1 MQKYMSNTF
10 IIINNSFALATAE
23 RIAGKMEGSSIVSVA
38 GYPGS
43 DKISSLPDFLSE
55 SFQVAD
61 LLIFIGAM
69 GICVRSIAPFIQDKA
84 IDPAV
89 INLDLHGKYVQSVLS
104 GHKGGANEYAQQIA
118 KITNGTAIITTAS
131 DTLELWPLDIFG
143 RKYNWTNEYQNA
155 TENDLIAAFVNQ
167 KKTAL
172 LLDVKN
178 EGTQALQ
185 DSCPD
190 FVEVFYHFD
199 QIKQEDFDLLIAV
212 TPVLYETIIPS
223 LFFRP
228 KCIVAGT
235 GAQKGIGVAA
245 FEQEL
250 KSCFEANNL
259 SFASLK
265 SIHSITVKAK
275 EEAYTQ
281 FSKTTNLSFITYSA
295 DELNEKEDE
304 VSYSEA
310 AHREVGAVNVS
321 EASAL
326 IASGAKT
333 LLQTKSKHVDPN
345 GKYFTLALAMDAE
358 QERKGEVFIV
368 GAGPGAPDLISV
380 RGKSFLKRADLILYA
395 GSLVPRELTDYGKA
409 SCVIRNSADLTLE
422 EQFDVMKEHYDRGG
436 LVVRL
441 HTGDPC
447 IYGAIQEQMNFFD
460 QHEMDYE
467 IVPGISSFQAAA
479 ARLKSQFTIP
489 NKVQSIILTRGEG
502 RTPMPPREKL
512 AEFAK
517 FQATICLFLSVTL
530 VDKLQADLLEGY
542 PENTPVAIC
551 HKLTWKEEKIW
562 RCELK
567 DLAKIVKENKL
578 SLTVMIVVGEAIGN
592 RKNRSLLYD
601 PKFTHGCR
609 KGIDN

>member
-1 MQKYMSNTF
+1 MSNTF
-10 IIINNSFALATAE
+10 IIINNRFALATAG
-23 RIAGKMEGSSIVSVA
+23 RIASKMEGSTIVSVA

-43 DKISSLPDFLSE
+43 NKISSLPDFLE
-55 SFQVAD
+55 EYFKAAD

-69 GICVRSIAPFIQDKA
+69 GICVRSIAPFIQNKA
-84 IDPAV
+84 SDPAV
-89 INLDLHGKYVQSVLS
+89 INMDLHGKYVQSVLS
-104 GHKGGANEYAQQIA
+104 GHKGGANEYAKQIA
-118 KITNGTAIITTAS
+118 KITKGTAIITTVS
-131 DTLELWPLDIFG
+131 DTLDLWPLDIFG
-143 RKYNWTNEYQNA
+143 REYEWTNEYQNC
-155 TENDLIAAFVNQ
+155 TENDLIADFVNQ

-172 LLDVKN
+172 FLDVKN

-190 FVEVFYHFD
+190 FVEVFYQFD
-199 QIKQEDFDLLIAV
+199 QIKQENFELLIAV
-212 TPVLYETIIPS
+212 TPGLYETNISS

-228 KCIVAGT
+228 KCIVVGT
-235 GAQKGIGVAA
+235 GAQKGIGVEV
-245 FEQEL
+245 FEKEL
-250 KSCFEANNL
+250 RFRFEAKHL
-259 SFASLK
+259 SFTSLK
-265 SIHSITVKAK
+265 SIHSITVKAN
-275 EEAYTQ
+275 EEAYRQ
-281 FSKTTNLSFITYSA
+281 FSEITNLPFITYTS
-295 DELNEKEDE
+295 DELNEKEGE

-326 IASGAKT
+326 IAGGAKT
-333 LLQTKSKHVDPN
+333 LLQTKSKHVDAN
-345 GKYFTLALAMDAE
+345 GKHFTLALAMDAE
-358 QERKGEVFIV
+358 QERKGEIFIV

-380 RGKSFLKRADLILYA
+380 RGKSLLKRADLILYA

-409 SCVIRNSADLTLE
+409 FCVIRNSADLTLE
-422 EQFDVMKEHYDRGG
+422 EQFEVMKEHYDRGG

-489 NKVQSIILTRGEG
+489 EKVQSIILTRGEG
-502 RTPMPPREKL
+502 RTPMPPKEQL

-562 RCELK
+562 RGELK

>member
-1 MQKYMSNTF
+1 MSNIS
-10 IIINNSFALATAE
+10 IIINNRFAMATAE
-23 RIAGKMEGSSIVSVA
+23 RIAAKMEGSSIVSVA

-43 DKISSLPDFLSE
+43 NKIESIPAFLEKEFANS
-55 SFQVAD
+55 D

-69 GICVRSIAPFIQDKA
+69 GICVRSIAPFIKDKA
-84 IDPAV
+84 TDPAI
-89 INLDLHGKYVQSVLS
+89 INMDVNGKYVQSVLS
-104 GHKGGANEYAQQIA
+104 GHKGGANQYAQEIA
-118 KITNGTAIITTAS
+118 HIINGTAIITTAS
-131 DTLELWPLDIFG
+131 DTLNLWPLDIFG
-143 RKYNWTNEYQNA
+143 REYDWINEYQHVS
-155 TENDLIAAFVNQ
+155 ENDFIAAFVNQ

-178 EGTQALQ
+178 EGTEELKAT
-185 DSCPD
+185 CPD
-190 FVEVFYHFD
+190 FVEVFYQFED
-199 QIKQEDFDLLIAV
+199 IKQDNYELLIAV
-212 TPVLYETIIPS
+212 TPGLYETNIPS

-235 GAQKGIGVAA
+235 GAQRGIQLEA
-245 FEQEL
+245 FESDL
-250 KSCFEANNL
+250 KERFKANHL

-265 SIHSITVKAK
+265 SINSITVKAD
-275 EEAYTQ
+275 EEAYNK
-281 FSKTTNLSFITYSA
+281 FSETTNLSFITYTA
-295 DELNEKEDE
+295 EELNEKEEE

-326 IASGAKT
+326 LASGSNT
-333 LLQTKSKHVDPN
+333 LLQRKSKHVDAN
-345 GKYFTLALAMDAE
+345 GKHFTLALAMDAT
-358 QERKGEVFIV
+358 QERKGEIFIV
-368 GAGPGAPDLISV
+368 GAGPGAPDLVSV
-380 RGKSFLKRADLILYA
+380 RGKGLLERADLILYA
-395 GSLVPRELTDYGKA
+395 GSLVPRELTEYGKP

-422 EQFDVMKEHYDRGG
+422 EQFDVMKEHYDAGG

-460 QHEMDYE
+460 KHDMAYE

-489 NKVQSIILTRGEG
+489 EKVQSIILTRGEG
-502 RTPMPPREKL
+502 RTPMPPREQL
-512 AEFAK
+512 SEFAK
-517 FQATICLFLSVTL
+517 FQSTICLFLSVTL
-530 VDKLQADLLEGY
+530 VEKLQKDLLEGY
-542 PENTPVAIC
+542 PEDTPVAVC

-562 RCELK
+562 RGKLR
-567 DLAKIVKENKL
+567 DLVKIVKENKL

-592 RKNRSLLYD
+592 RKNRSLLYH

-609 KGIDN
+609 IASEKE

>member
-1 MQKYMSNTF
+1 MSNTF
-10 IIINNSFALATAE
+10 IIINNRFAMATAE
-23 RIAGKMEGSSIVSVA
+23 RITAKMEGISIVSVA

-43 DKISSLPDFLSE
+43 DKITSLPGFLAE
-55 SFQVAD
+55 SFQQSN

-69 GICVRSIAPFIQDKA
+69 GICVRSIAPFVKNKA
-84 IDPAV
+84 TDPAV
-89 INLDLHGKYVQSVLS
+89 INMDLHGKYVQSVLS
-104 GHKGGANEYAQQIA
+104 GHKGGANEYAKQIA
-118 KITNGTAIITTAS
+118 EITNGTAIITTAS

-143 RKYNWTNEYQNA
+143 RKYGWTNEYQNVL
-155 TENDLIAAFVNQ
+155 ENDLIAAFVNQ

-190 FVEVFYHFD
+190 FVEVFYQFD
-199 QIKQEDFDLLIAV
+199 EIKQEDFDLLIAV
-212 TPVLYETIIPS
+212 TPGLYETSIPA

-235 GAQKGIGVAA
+235 GSQKGISAKA
-245 FEQEL
+245 FEKEL
-250 KSCFEANNL
+250 RACFASMQL

-265 SIHSITVKAK
+265 SIHSINVKADEK
-275 EEAYTQ
+275 AYRK
-281 FSKTTNLSFITYSA
+281 FSESANLSFITYTSN
-295 DELNEKEDE
+295 ELNEKEDE

-326 IASGAKT
+326 LGSGAKS
-333 LLQTKSKHVDPN
+333 LLQTKSKHADAN
-345 GKYFTLALAMDAE
+345 GKHFTLALAMDAG
-358 QERKGEVFIV
+358 QLRKGEIFIV
-368 GAGPGAPDLISV
+368 GAGPGAPDLVSV
-380 RGKSFLKRADLILYA
+380 RGRKLLKKADLILYA

-422 EQFDVMKEHYDRGG
+422 EQFDVMKEHYDKGG
-436 LVVRL
+436 LIVRL

-489 NKVQSIILTRGEG
+489 GKVQSIILTRGEG
-502 RTPMPPREKL
+502 RTPMPPREQL
-512 AEFAK
+512 SEFAK
-517 FQATICLFLSVTL
+517 FQSTICLFLSVTL
-530 VDKLQADLLEGY
+530 VDKLQSDLLEGY

-562 RCELK
+562 RGELK

-592 RKNRSLLYD
+592 RKNRSLLYH

-609 KGIDN
+609 KGSWEL

>member
-1 MQKYMSNTF
+1 MSNTF
-10 IIINNSFALATAE
+10 IIINNSFAIATAE
-23 RIAGKMEGSSIVSVA
+23 RIATKMVGSTIVSVA
-38 GYPGS
+38 GYSGS
-43 DKISSLPDFLSE
+43 EKITSLPDFLAT
-55 SFQVAD
+55 SFHDSD

-89 INLDLHGKYVQSVLS
+89 INMDLHGKYVQSVLS
-104 GHKGGANEYAQQIA
+104 GHKGGANEYAKQIA

-143 RKYNWTNEYQNA
+143 REYEWINEYQNC
-155 TENDLIAAFVNQ
+155 TENDLIASFVNQ

-178 EGTQALQ
+178 DGTQALL

-190 FVEVFYHFD
+190 FVKVFYQFEE
-199 QIKQEDFDLLIAV
+199 IKQEDFELLIVV
-212 TPVLYETIIPS
+212 TPALYETSIPS

-228 KCIVAGT
+228 KCIVVGT
-235 GAQKGIGVAA
+235 GAQKGIKVEA
-245 FEQEL
+245 FEKEL
-250 KSCFEANNL
+250 RACFVSNNL
-259 SFASLK
+259 SFAALK
-265 SIHSITVKAK
+265 SIHSIDVKAN
-275 EEAYTQ
+275 EEAYKQ
-281 FSKTTNLSFITYSA
+281 FSEKSNLSFITYSA
-295 DELNEKEDE
+295 DELNEKEGE

-326 IASGAKT
+326 IASGAKN
-333 LLQTKSKHVDPN
+333 LLQTKSKHVDAN
-345 GKYFTLALAMDAE
+345 GKHFTFALAMDE
-358 QERKGEVFIV
+358 QQVRKGEIVIV
-368 GAGPGAPDLISV
+368 GAGPGAPDLVSV
-380 RGKSFLKRADLILYA
+380 RGKSLLQRADLILYA

-409 SCVIRNSADLTLE
+409 TCVIRNSADLTLE
-422 EQFDVMKEHYDRGG
+422 EQFDVMKEHYDMGG

-460 QHEMDYE
+460 QHEMDYR

-479 ARLKSQFTIP
+479 AGLKSQFTIP
-489 NKVQSIILTRGEG
+489 EKVQSIILTRGEG
-502 RTPMPPREKL
+502 RTPMPPKEKL
-512 AEFAK
+512 SEFAK
-517 FQATICLFLSVTL
+517 FQATICLYLSVTL
-530 VDKLQADLLEGY
+530 VDKLQSDLLEGY

-562 RCELK
+562 RGELK

>member
-1 MQKYMSNTF
+1 MSNTV
-10 IIINNSFALATAE
+10 IIINNSFAMATAE
-23 RIAGKMEGSSIVSVA
+23 RIAEKMEGSTVVSVA
-38 GYPGS
+38 GYSGS
-43 DKISSLPDFLSE
+43 EKIPSLPDFLAE
-55 SFQVAD
+55 SFLVAD

-84 IDPAV
+84 SDPAV
-89 INLDLHGKYVQSVLS
+89 INMDLHGKYVQSVLS
-104 GHKGGANEYAQQIA
+104 GHKGGANEYAKQIA

-143 RKYNWTNEYQNA
+143 REYEWINEYQNC
-155 TENDLIAAFVNQ
+155 TENDLIAGFVNQ

-178 EGTQALQ
+178 EGTKALL

-190 FVEVFYHFD
+190 FVEVFYQFD
-199 QIKQEDFDLLIAV
+199 DIKQEDFELLIAV
-212 TPVLYETIIPS
+212 TPALHETSIPS

-228 KCIVAGT
+228 KCIVVGT
-235 GAQKGIGVAA
+235 GAQKGIEVEA
-245 FEQEL
+245 FENEMRA
-250 KSCFEANNL
+250 CFSNNNL
-259 SFASLK
+259 SFAALK
-265 SIHSITVKAK
+265 SIHSITVKAN
-275 EEAYTQ
+275 EEAYKQ

-295 DELNEKEDE
+295 EELNEKEGE

-326 IASGAKT
+326 IASGAKN
-333 LLQTKSKHVDPN
+333 LLQTKSKHVDAN
-345 GKYFTLALAMDAE
+345 GKHFTLALAMDLQ
-358 QERKGEVFIV
+358 QERKGEIVIV
-368 GAGPGAPDLISV
+368 GAGPGAPDLVSV
-380 RGKSFLKRADLILYA
+380 RGKSLLQRADLILYA

-409 SCVIRNSADLTLE
+409 TCVIRNSADLTLE

-460 QHEMDYE
+460 QHNMDYK

-479 ARLKSQFTIP
+479 AGLKSQFTIP
-489 NKVQSIILTRGEG
+489 EKVQSIILTRGEG
-502 RTPMPPREKL
+502 RTPMPPKEKL
-512 AEFAK
+512 SEFAK
-517 FQATICLFLSVTL
+517 FQATICLYLSVTL
-530 VDKLQADLLEGY
+530 VDKLQSDLLEGY
-542 PENTPVAIC
+542 PENTPVAVC

-562 RCELK
+562 RGELK

-609 KGIDN
+609 KGIDS

>member
-1 MQKYMSNTF
+1 MSNRY
-10 IIINNSFALATAE
+10 IIINNRFAIATAE
-23 RIAGKMEGSSIVSVA
+23 RIAAKMEGSSIVSVA

-43 DKISSLPDFLSE
+43 NQISSLPVFLKE
-55 SFQVAD
+55 NFQTAD

-84 IDPAV
+84 SDPAV
-89 INLDLHGKYVQSVLS
+89 INMDLQGKYVQSVLS

-118 KITNGTAIITTAS
+118 KITKGTAIITTAS
-131 DTLELWPLDIFG
+131 DTLELWPLDILG
-143 RKYNWTNEYQNA
+143 NKYNWINEYQNA
-155 TENDLIAAFVNQ
+155 SENELIAAFVNQ

-172 LLDVKN
+172 FLDVKN
-178 EGTQALQ
+178 EGTQALVE
-185 DSCPD
+185 SCPD
-190 FVEVFYHFD
+190 FVNVFYHFD
-199 QIKQEDFDLLIAV
+199 QIQQADFDLLIAV
-212 TPVLYETIIPS
+212 TPGLYKTSIPS

-228 KCIVAGT
+228 KCIVVGT
-235 GAQKGIGVAA
+235 GAQKEIALDA
-245 FEQEL
+245 FEKEL
-250 KSCFEANNL
+250 KACFTSNHL
-259 SFASLK
+259 SYASLK
-265 SIHSITVKAK
+265 SIHSIDVKAK
-275 EEAYTQ
+275 EKAYKQ
-281 FSKTTNLSFITYSA
+281 FSETTHLPFITYSA
-295 DELNEKEDE
+295 DELNEKEGE
-304 VSYSEA
+304 VSFSEA

-321 EASAL
+321 EAAAL
-326 IASGAKT
+326 LASGAKS
-333 LLQTKSKHVDPN
+333 LLQTKSKHVDAN
-345 GKYFTLALAMDAE
+345 GKHFTLALAMDAA
-358 QERKGEVFIV
+358 QVRKGEIFIV
-368 GAGPGAPDLISV
+368 GAGPGAPDLVSV
-380 RGKSFLKRADLILYA
+380 RGKSLLKRADLILYA

-422 EQFDVMKEHYDRGG
+422 EQFDVMKEHYDQGG

-460 QHEMDYE
+460 HHDMDYQ

-479 ARLKSQFTIP
+479 AQLKSQFTIP

-502 RTPMPPREKL
+502 RTPMPPREQL

-517 FQATICLFLSVTL
+517 FQSTICLFLSVTL
-530 VDKLQADLLEGY
+530 VEKLQKDLLVGY
-542 PENTPVAIC
+542 PETTPVAIC

-562 RCELK
+562 RGELK
-567 DLAKIVKENKL
+567 DLVKIVKENNL

-609 KGIDN
+609 KGIDE